1 MYKLKSNK
9 NRVLT
14 CLHSAHTSFLSYN
27 FPSCSWLKRNFLD
40 VPITTNILSVLEFC
54 CRHPISTHHMCFSVL
69 RIRVRWI
76 RKILASWIR
85 IQGVKYQS
93 KTAKKKTFLL
103 LKSKFELLKKR
114 EIIKMSSFLNGL
126 SEKNLNK
133 KFKNLKKNVC

>member
-76 RKILASWIR
+76 RKILTSWIR

-103 LKSKFELLKKR
+103 LKSKFELLKKKR
-114 EIIKMSSFLNGL
+114 DYKNVLI
-126 SEKNLNK
+126 SEWFKRK
-133 KFKNLKKNVC
+133 KFKQKI

>member
-93 KTAKKKTFLL
+93 KTAKKKKFFTLKIQIWTVEKKRDYKNVLISEWFKRK
-103 LKSKFELLKKR
+103 KSKQK
-114 EIIKMSSFLNGL
+114 I
-126 SEKNLNK
+126 
-133 KFKNLKKNVC
+133 